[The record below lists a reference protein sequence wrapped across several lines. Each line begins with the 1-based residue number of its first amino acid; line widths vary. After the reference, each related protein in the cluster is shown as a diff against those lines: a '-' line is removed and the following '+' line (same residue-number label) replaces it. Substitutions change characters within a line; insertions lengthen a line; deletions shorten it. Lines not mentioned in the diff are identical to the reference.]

1 MVKIISACKD
11 FISTKKIKMIDMNKY
26 SKTLRYSVRSMFFIF
41 SFIYILFFQKVLIE
55 TYLEVYSSSA
65 NGLSRTLFLAILLS
79 TVLTLISIPVDKIFK
94 FSDGLFACSFLPS
107 AILLGICTSFSNMNG
122 KQFSVGIWILIA
134 VVTILFMIV
143 CKVLSVRKFSRGVDI
158 NSLYA
163 NNFLIMVYA
172 VFCTLIIGNTEE
184 TLHRTLSMEKYY
196 EHGRYEKVLEVGKN
210 AEEINTDISVLRAK
224 SLSKLNVGEA
234 IPGSQLGDH
243 LFEYKQSGPN
253 IVADTLQSMGA
264 HDNSLEKANRKLAA
278 LLLRKNLN
286 EFSDGLQDDLI
297 NVLKISSWHPDNMPL
312 YYLQALI
319 LAEYKGYAIPQ
330 EMDELYPQQSK
341 EVRDLFA
348 EYIKDKETVYSQS
361 KQYRSNYMY
370 KKYSRTY
377 WWFYDFSE

>member
-1 MVKIISACKD
+1 
-11 FISTKKIKMIDMNKY
+11 
-26 SKTLRYSVRSMFFIF
+26 
-41 SFIYILFFQKVLIE
+41 
-55 TYLEVYSSSA
+55 
-65 NGLSRTLFLAILLS
+65 
-79 TVLTLISIPVDKIFK
+79 
-94 FSDGLFACSFLPS
+94 
-107 AILLGICTSFSNMNG
+107 
-122 KQFSVGIWILIA
+122 
-134 VVTILFMIV
+134 
-143 CKVLSVRKFSRGVDI
+143 
-158 NSLYA
+158 
-163 NNFLIMVYA
+163 MVYA
-172 VFCTLIIGNTEE
+172 VFCTLLIGNTDE

-210 AEEINTDISVLRAK
+210 ADEINTDISVLRAK
-224 SLSKLNVGEA
+224 SLSKLNIGEA

-253 IVADTLQSMGA
+253 IVADTLLSMGA
-264 HDNSLEKANRKLAA
+264 HDNNLEKANRKLAA

-319 LAEYKGYAIPQ
+319 LAEYNGYSIPQ
-330 EMDELYPQQSK
+330 EMDKLYPQQCK
-341 EVRDLFA
+341 EQRALFA